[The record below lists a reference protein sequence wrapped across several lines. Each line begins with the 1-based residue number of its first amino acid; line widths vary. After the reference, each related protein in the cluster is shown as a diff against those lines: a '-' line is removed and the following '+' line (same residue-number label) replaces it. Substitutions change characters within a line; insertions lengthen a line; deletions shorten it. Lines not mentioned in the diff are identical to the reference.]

1 MARTITL
8 KYDGTCR
15 DCGAE
20 LLAGTLARYY
30 GRGRVYGTECHED
43 TRPDPRRARP
53 DPALDADRVIA
64 AARESMFGLGSE
76 GICRACGESQD
87 GVEPDASGHECE
99 ACGAHAVCGAEDL
112 LFEL

>member
-1 MARTITL
+1 MGVRQMARTITL

-30 GRGRVYGTECHED
+30 GRGRIYGTECHED
-43 TRPDPRRARP
+43 TRPDP
-53 DPALDADRVIA
+53 ALNADHVIA
-64 AARESMFGLGSE
+64 AARESTFGLGSE

-87 GVEPDASGHECE
+87 GVEPDASGCECE
-99 ACGAHAVCGAEDL
+99 ACGAHAVCGAEEL